1 MKILHTSDWHLGQ
14 RFCERER
21 EEEHRAFLAWLL
33 ALLRERNVDA
43 LIHAGDVFDMGNPPS
58 YALELYYTFLRSA
71 ALVCPNI
78 IITGGNHDSP
88 STLNAPKEL
97 LKALNIHV
105 IGATGASL
113 DDEMSML
120 HSSDGEEIGVVCAVP
135 FLRDKDLRFS
145 VAGELAEER
154 ELRIREGIRAHYR
167 DIAALAEPY
176 KQRGLP
182 VIATG
187 HLFAAGTEL
196 SDSEHSVMGNL
207 GQVTA
212 DTFPELFDYVALGHI
227 HRPQRIGGRDHIRYC
242 GSPIPL
248 SFSELSHPHTVII
261 VEFLN
266 GTVTTESIEIPVSRR
281 LLRMTGTIEEITG
294 MITTYNDDNHLPA
307 WVEAIATLDA
317 PNPSWTAELRKAAA
331 GKHLEL
337 IRFSTLKSAAKSLPD
352 MTDEHDLQQLSE
364 IEVFEL
370 LCEAKGMSEEATKDI
385 TGTYHEL
392 LTIMREMP

>member
-1 MKILHTSDWHLGQ
+1 MRILHTSDWHLGQ
-14 RFCERER
+14 RFCERDR
-21 EEEHRAFLAWLL
+21 DDEHRAFLTWLL
-33 ALLRERNVDA
+33 EILQDRKIDA
-43 LIHAGDVFDMGNPPS
+43 LIHSGDVFDMGNPPS

-71 ALVCPNI
+71 SLVCPNI

-88 STLNAPKEL
+88 ATLNAPKEL

-105 IGATGASL
+105 VGATGNTH
-113 DDEMSML
+113 E
-120 HSSDGEEIGVVCAVP
+120 DGIFTLYSHTRDEIGVVCAVP

-187 HLFAAGTEL
+187 HLFAAGSEI

-207 GQVTA
+207 GQVTSE
-212 DTFPELFDYVALGHI
+212 TFSELFDYIALGHI

-248 SFSELSHPHTVII
+248 SFSEISHPHTVII
-261 VEFLN
+261 AEFSN
-266 GTVTTESIEIPVSRR
+266 GTVTTESIEIPQSRR
-281 LLRMTGTIEEITG
+281 LLRMTGTPQEIIETIQNFESVH
-294 MITTYNDDNHLPA
+294 HLPA

-337 IRFSTLKSAAKSLPD
+337 IRFSVEKSAVKSLSE
-352 MTDEHDLQQLSE
+352 MTDEHDLQLLSE
-364 IEVFEL
+364 VEVFEL

-385 TGTYHEL
+385 TATYHEL